1 MLKSTRENE
10 ISCFCVSHEWEE
22 TGKDQLMAR
31 DALVELGGRVCAGLS
46 EVLGAE
52 GFLRAKVLG

>member
-22 TGKDQLMAR
+22 TGKAQLRWPGM
-31 DALVELGGRVCAGLS
+31 ELWGRVCTGSS

-52 GFLRAKVLG
+52 RFLRAKVLG

>member
-1 MLKSTRENE
+1 MGRDRESSAE
-10 ISCFCVSHEWEE
+10 
-22 TGKDQLMAR
+22 GAR